1 MSPLPVFLIIYCP
14 HVVSLVHTQHIVSHS
29 QAHYVA
35 NYSELGAGNTVYNLT
50 FSSNIVWSRY
60 GLVLL
65 TDLLKDGKTNF
76 LETLKTCNKLLGN
89 IWLKDSPED
98 HFLALY

>member
-14 HVVSLVHTQHIVSHS
+14 LVVALVHTQRIVSHS

-35 NYSELGAGNTVYNLT
+35 NYSELGAGNTVYNIT
-50 FSSNIVWSRY
+50 FSSNIVWSRS

-65 TDLLKDGKTNF
+65 TDLLKDG
-76 LETLKTCNKLLGN
+76 CNKLLGN

>member
-1 MSPLPVFLIIYCP
+1 MRISVLMSPLPVFLIIYCP
-14 HVVSLVHTQHIVSHS
+14 LVVALVHTQRIVSHS

-35 NYSELGAGNTVYNLT
+35 NYSELGAGNTLYNLT

-65 TDLLKDGKTNF
+65 TDLLKDGEKNF
-76 LETLKTCNKLLGN
+76 LETLKTCNK
-89 IWLKDSPED
+89 
-98 HFLALY
+98 